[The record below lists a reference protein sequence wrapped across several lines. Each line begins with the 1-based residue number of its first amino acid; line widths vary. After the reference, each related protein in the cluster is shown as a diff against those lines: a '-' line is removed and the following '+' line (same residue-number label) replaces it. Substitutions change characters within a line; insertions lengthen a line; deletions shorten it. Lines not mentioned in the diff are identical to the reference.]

1 MCLYDVE
8 FLMMQ
13 ENHHQSSRKGTRK
26 KRSNRKK
33 KGSRK
38 QKPSDETSCAQQT
51 NDETES
57 AAPSIGDWQ
66 QCNGGGDVSKTEEGG
81 SGELDEVEAGYEKYW
96 TEQGEYLVWEGWIE
110 KYPDYMAEVGTMDG
124 IPAVREVEV
133 CCDDSE
139 DVTGTNSECQQEGCV
154 MAVNGTDDDTSV
166 KSGEIADVPSHCD
179 DVVTNEAMIDNQRHD
194 TETHDTA
201 VTCTSAVLNVHPD
214 VYTHA
219 SSDEPKALEMHDYAR
234 SCECDEP
241 GPAGGDTCQTMSET
255 GGDTWEAR
263 WTEHYSETY
272 WYYYNQYR
280 QWFGGGDCNI
290 TDVQQ
295 LPVYSLHPLTPS
307 ENDGHCRDSDLA
319 TDGTDAINVEDEC
332 LLHAM
337 SSQCSIVN
345 NECVDRIETDI
356 SDFER
361 HQKCVETSTITYDL
375 EDDLVSDS
383 TTPEAERCCNDVAED
398 CVGSQEDELS
408 DGGAGEKKRRKQKGT
423 RTGRLTK
430 MLIKIL

>member
-1 MCLYDVE
+1 
-8 FLMMQ
+8 MMQ
-13 ENHHQSSRKGTRK
+13 ENHQQSSRKGTRK

-57 AAPSIGDWQ
+57 AAPPLGEWQ
-66 QCNGGGDVSKTEEGG
+66 QCNGGGDTSKTEGG
-81 SGELDEVEAGYEKYW
+81 SAELDEVEAGYEKYW
-96 TEQGEYLVWEGWIE
+96 DEQGEYLVWEGWIE
-110 KYPDYMAEVGTMDG
+110 KYPDYMAEVGTTDG

-133 CCDDSE
+133 CCEDLE
-139 DVTGTNSECQQEGCV
+139 DVAGTNSECQQEGCV
-154 MAVNGTDDDTSV
+154 MAINGTDDDTRV
-166 KSGEIADVPSHCD
+166 KSGDIADVPSHCD
-179 DVVTNEAMIDNQRHD
+179 DVVTNEATIDNQRHA

-201 VTCTSAVLNVHPD
+201 VLNVHPD
-214 VYTHA
+214 ICTHA
-219 SSDEPKALEMHDYAR
+219 SSDEPKALEMHEYAR

-241 GPAGGDTCQTMSET
+241 GPDNGTTCQTMSET

-263 WTEHYSETY
+263 WTEHYTETY

-295 LPVYSLHPLTPS
+295 LPVYGLHPLTPS
-307 ENDGHCRDSDLA
+307 ENDGHCRGNDVA
-319 TDGTDAINVEDEC
+319 AVETDAANDCAEDER
-332 LLHAM
+332 LLQAM
-337 SSQCSIVN
+337 SSQCSIVGN
-345 NECVDRIETDI
+345 ACVDRIEKDI

-361 HQKCVETSTITYDL
+361 DQKFVEKSTVTCDL

-383 TTPEAERCCNDVAED
+383 TTHETERCCNDVAED

-408 DGGAGEKKRRKQKGT
+408 DGAGEKRRRKQKGT

-430 MLIKIL
+430 MLIIIL